1 MSVRAAALLG
11 FFLAVASLLHGGIYA
26 AGHDFVVNRFT
37 GQYQFVPADED
48 DESSMPAHLRL
59 HGPCTLTFRK
69 SGVRVARSGAER
81 GMWRATR
88 AGR

>member
-11 FFLAVASLLHGGIYA
+11 FFLALASFLHAGIWT

-37 GQYQFVPADED
+37 GQYQFVPADDED
-48 DESSMPAHLRL
+48 ETAMPARASL
-59 HGPCTLTFRK
+59 HGPCTLTFRRP
-69 SGVRVARSGAER
+69 GVRVARSGAER
-81 GMWRATR
+81 GLWHATR